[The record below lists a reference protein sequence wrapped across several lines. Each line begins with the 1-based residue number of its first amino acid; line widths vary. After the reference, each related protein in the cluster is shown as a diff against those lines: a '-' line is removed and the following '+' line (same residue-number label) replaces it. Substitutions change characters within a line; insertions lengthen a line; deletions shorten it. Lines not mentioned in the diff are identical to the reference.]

1 MNTKDKIFYTYGYMS
16 KQGNIYYIGK
26 GKGGRFYEKK
36 HGRVQIP
43 TDRSRIVFFRKDSL
57 RMYAE
62 PQLMLEREA
71 LDREIELIKHYG
83 RKDLNEGHLLNLTDG
98 GEGVSGMKHTEETK
112 KKISESGKGEKN
124 PMFGIS
130 LIPWNKGKTG
140 IYSPEVLK
148 KISEASTGRIKSKET
163 REKIRKAHLG
173 TKRTEETKKKMSI
186 ASSGENNGMYGMTG
200 EKNPMFGKTHTP
212 KTRKFLSLINSG
224 KNNARYGVKHTE
236 ESLAK
241 MRASLAKR
249 KKDTYLSGKNHAM
262 YKGRIVGTH
271 KITGEVIRFE
281 GGWELKTAGFHA
293 GEVSLSIH
301 GKNNGHKGYIWT
313 REEIK

>member
-26 GKGGRFYEKK
+26 GKDGRFYEKS

-57 RMYAE
+57 HMYAE

-98 GEGVSGMKHTEETK
+98 GEGPSGYKRTEESKKKQSITSKKTGCCAGENNGFFNKKHTEEGK
-112 KKISESGKGEKN
+112 KKKSIISKDWWANATDEEKPDMRGKK
-124 PMFGIS
+124 
-130 LIPWNKGKTG
+130 
-140 IYSPEVLK
+140 
-148 KISEASTGRIKSKET
+148 
-163 REKIRKAHLG
+163 
-173 TKRTEETKKKMSI
+173 
-186 ASSGENNGMYGMTG
+186 NGMYGKKMSDMRPNYKHIGNSGKKNGMYGVRLTGEKNGMYGKKHTEESLAKMSKSHSKNPMTG

-224 KNNARYGVKHTE
+224 KNNARYGRKHTE
-236 ESLAK
+236 ETLAK
-241 MRASLAKR
+241 MRAAWVRR
-249 KKDTYLSGKNHAM
+249 KEKLNREKND
-262 YKGRIVGTH
+262 K
-271 KITGEVIRFE
+271 
-281 GGWELKTAGFHA
+281 
-293 GEVSLSIH
+293 
-301 GKNNGHKGYIWT
+301 
-313 REEIK
+313 